1 MLLTGFSETPT
12 EAFYDNT
19 DKTMLKYNGDW
30 SSSTAPGIPNATVT
44 HSWQETFASG
54 ASVEMDIGVGA
65 VYD

>member
-1 MLLTGFSETPT
+1 MLLTSFSETPT

-19 DKTMLKYNGDW
+19 DKTMLKYSGDW